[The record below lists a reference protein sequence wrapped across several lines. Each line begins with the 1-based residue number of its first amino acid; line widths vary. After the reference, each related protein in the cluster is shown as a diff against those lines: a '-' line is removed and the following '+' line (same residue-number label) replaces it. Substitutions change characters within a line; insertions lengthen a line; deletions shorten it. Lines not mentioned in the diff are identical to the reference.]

1 MLGTAG
7 HHAAVTKIRSS
18 STGRVR
24 DVRGA
29 GGGISLGGRGGGLGL
44 PIGAGGGVIGL
55 LVLLAVVVLPQL
67 TGGGGGTSPAAP
79 SPRAGGGAVACESE
93 LEQIVCGAVDDVH
106 EYWERQYPLTF
117 EGQYPGT
124 DTVFFSGGVQTG
136 CGRASASIGPFY
148 CPADQLVYFDL
159 DVLDQLQREFG
170 AMGDLAAQYIVAHE
184 YGHHV
189 QNVTGIMDI
198 TRDRQAR
205 NPDRANELG
214 VALELQA
221 DCFAGAWASSVAERG
236 LFDEPGEIDEALR
249 AAEAVGDDRIQARSG
264 GEVDPDSFTHGSAE
278 QRRSWF
284 ELGFQT
290 GDPGQCRTFGES
302 LAP

>member
-1 MLGTAG
+1 M
-7 HHAAVTKIRSS
+7 
-18 STGRVR
+18 
-24 DVRGA
+24 
-29 GGGISLGGRGGGLGL
+29 GL

-55 LVLLAVVVLPQL
+55 LVVLAIFVLPQL
-67 TGGGGGTSPAAP
+67 LGGGGNGTNQVAP
-79 SPRAGGGAVACESE
+79 TPEGGGGPVTCSTE

-106 EYWERQYPLTF
+106 LYWEQQYPQTF
-117 EGQYPGT
+117 QGQFPGT
-124 DTVFFSGGVQTG
+124 DTVFFSGGVQTA
-136 CGRASASIGPFY
+136 CGRASASVGPFY
-148 CPADQLVYFDL
+148 CPGDQLLYFDL

-170 AMGDLAAQYIVAHE
+170 ATGDLAAQYIVAHE

-189 QNVTGIMDI
+189 QNVTGIMEI
-198 TRDRQAR
+198 VRDRQQR

-236 LFDEPGEIDEALR
+236 LFDTPDEVEEALR

-264 GEVDPDSFTHGSAE
+264 SEVDPDSFTHGSAE

-290 GDPGQCRTFGES
+290 GDPGQCRTFGDA